1 MTDVKPAQT
10 SDFLSK
16 SLLERV
22 LTHWGAI
29 AWLLSLLGLIV
40 GGASLFCY
48 THAIG
53 RTDLFQAAAGDQAL
67 LLVWLFFVGLISIA
81 FILIMATSAVLFGLA
96 VSMLNR
102 HSRLQRRAV
111 NTLFFIVSAGYACFG
126 SLILWAANLGVE
138 GVFVVVCIATALATI
153 IFYLANPNLRIPV
166 DFSAKRPK
174 KGHAASPW
182 ALLFF
187 LYLALLGTVVS
198 GVFPAQMVLM
208 AYRGEDTPD
217 GVGRLMLVAVCSMI
231 IALVPVWA
239 FYKTRGALVRRWRLC
254 LAGFIGALL
263 FYIVLSPATLGI
275 VTYAAANVMGV
286 RDSKVQDYMLTDKD
300 VIGELDTDVWS
311 LQPKQQDAARIKAFK
326 LFGFGSMLLL
336 CPAELVK
343 TELKDWP
350 EHSGRCLLTSTPK
363 ARLLPL

>member
-1 MTDVKPAQT
+1 MTDVKLAQT
-10 SDFLSK
+10 NDFFPK

-22 LTHWGAI
+22 LDHWGAI
-29 AWLLSLLGLIV
+29 AWFLSLLGLIV

-53 RTDLFQAAAGDQAL
+53 RTDLFQAAAGDQAK
-67 LLVWLFFVGLISIA
+67 LLVWLFFVGLMSIA
-81 FILIMATSAVLFGLA
+81 FILIMATSAVLFSLA

-102 HSRLQRRAV
+102 HPRLQRRAV
-111 NTLFFIVSAGYACFG
+111 NTLFFIASTGYALFG
-126 SLILWAANLGVE
+126 GVILWASEWGVE
-138 GVFVVVCIATALATI
+138 VISLLVCLVTALATVF
-153 IFYLANPNLRIPV
+153 FYLFNPNLRIPV
-166 DFSAKRPK
+166 DFCAQRPK
-174 KGHAASPW
+174 KGHTASPW

-187 LYLALLGTVVS
+187 LFLALLGTVVS

-217 GVGRLMLVAVCSMI
+217 GVGRLMLSAVFSMI
-231 IALVPVWA
+231 IALAPVWA

-254 LAGFIGALL
+254 LAGFVGALL

-286 RDSKVQDYMLTDKD
+286 RDSHVRDYMLTDKD
-300 VIGELDTDVWS
+300 VISELDTEVWS
-311 LQPKQQDAARIKAFK
+311 IQPRQQDAARIKAFK
-326 LFGFGSMLLL
+326 LFGFGSMVLL

-343 TELKDWP
+343 TALKDWP

>member
-1 MTDVKPAQT
+1 MTDVKSAQT

-16 SLLERV
+16 PLLERV
-22 LTHWGAI
+22 LAHWGAI

-67 LLVWLFFVGLISIA
+67 LLVWLVFVGLMSIA

-102 HSRLQRRAV
+102 RPCLQRQAV
-111 NTLFFIVSAGYACFG
+111 STLFFIVSAGYACFG
-126 SLILWAANLGVE
+126 SLILWAPEWGVK
-138 GVFVVVCIATALATI
+138 VIFLLVCLVTALATVV
-153 IFYLANPNLRIPV
+153 FYLFNRKLRVPV
-166 DFSAKRPK
+166 NYCAKRPK
-174 KGHAASPW
+174 KGKAASPW
-182 ALLFF
+182 TLLFF
-187 LYLALLGTVVS
+187 LFLALLGTVVS
-198 GVFPAQMVLM
+198 GVFPTQMVLM
-208 AYRGEDTPD
+208 AYRGEDTPE
-217 GVGRLMLVAVCSMI
+217 GVGRLMLIAVFSMI

-286 RDSKVQDYMLTDKD
+286 RDSHVQDYLLTDKD
-300 VIGELDTDVWS
+300 VIGELDTNVWS
-311 LQPKQQDAARIKAFK
+311 LQPKQQGAARIKAFK

-336 CPAELVK
+336 CPAELAK
-343 TELKDWP
+343 IELKKWP
-350 EHSGRCLLTSTPK
+350 EHSGRCLLTSTGQ
-363 ARLLPL
+363 ARLLPH